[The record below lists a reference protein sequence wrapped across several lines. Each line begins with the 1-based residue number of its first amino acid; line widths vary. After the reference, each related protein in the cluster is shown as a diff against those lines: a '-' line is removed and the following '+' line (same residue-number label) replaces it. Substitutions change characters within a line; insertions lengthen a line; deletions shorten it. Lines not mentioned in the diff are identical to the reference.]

1 MKTVLVVDDDRL
13 AKGAL
18 QRALEA
24 EGYGTV
30 GVESAKEALEYIK
43 DTQPDVIVTD
53 RQMPEMDG
61 QQLIDQIRELEWGK
75 KVPII
80 MLTGNEDT
88 EAVNQALESGVVYFS
103 KNTVS
108 LDEVVTAVKQFGL

>member
-1 MKTVLVVDDDRL
+1 
-13 AKGAL
+13 
-18 QRALEA
+18 
-24 EGYGTV
+24 
-30 GVESAKEALEYIK
+30 
-43 DTQPDVIVTD
+43 
-53 RQMPEMDG
+53 
-61 QQLIDQIRELEWGK
+61 
-75 KVPII
+75 